1 MSRKI
6 ESFNKKISK
15 KYSIK
20 LDVDKVSTYNQNKFR
35 YKKVKNTIQELG
47 VLLDFDSSYDQ
58 TINCNMI
65 ILNSSPVRIDCDIR
79 YKRSGVFNFS
89 ILFLDDEVKI
99 KSEANNN
106 GIKSLGLNSEN
117 KVGQYLSIDE
127 FKEYYYSFEYN
138 YYSTIINDFENTFCS
153 REEYIN
159 TDRSLYI
166 PLIQAYLI

>member
-20 LDVDKVSTYNQNKFR
+20 LEVDKVSSYNQNKFR
-35 YKKVKNTIQELG
+35 YKKVKNIIQELG
-47 VLLDFDSSYDQ
+47 VLLDFDSSYEQ

-79 YKRSGVFNFS
+79 FKRFGVLNFS
-89 ILFLDDEVKI
+89 ILFLNDEVKI
-99 KSEANNN
+99 KSEFNNN
-106 GIKSLGLNSEN
+106 GIKSLNLNPEN
-117 KVGQYLSIDE
+117 IDGKYLSVDE

-138 YYSTIINDFENTFCS
+138 YYSSIIDDFENTFCS
-153 REEYIN
+153 REEYLN